1 MPVVIFQKFGE
12 LAASVAADED
22 GARAAH
28 MDTLVQKLNIMTDM
42 DVTTAHLILH
52 FRQNADV
59 AEEEKL
65 EPADW
70 PGSEQ
75 PSSPSCE
82 STRSGPTRTPE

>member
-1 MPVVIFQKFGE
+1 
-12 LAASVAADED
+12 
-22 GARAAH
+22 

-65 EPADW
+65 EPADLA
-70 PGSEQ
+70 GSEQ

-82 STRSGPTRTPE
+82 STRSGPTRTPSDHARHPARRGTRADAP